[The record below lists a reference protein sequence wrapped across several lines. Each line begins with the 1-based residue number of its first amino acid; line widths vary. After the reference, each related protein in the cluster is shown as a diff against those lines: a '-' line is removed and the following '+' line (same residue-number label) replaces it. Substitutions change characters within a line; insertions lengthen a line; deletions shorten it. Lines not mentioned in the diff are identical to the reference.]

1 MSLSSDTEQRATAT
15 APSAPSTIRGRG
27 GMAVPATASFG
38 FAFLLLMTTGV
49 MNDVQGV
56 ALQPMVGVMAADLS
70 LSPSQTSWALNAQS
84 IAAIIAVSTTAR
96 LADIFGH
103 KRLLV
108 PLMFIGTLGSVL
120 AALASSFVMI
130 AAGRALIGFAIASPM
145 AWALV
150 KARSD
155 GKGMQKAALWSGTVV
170 AFCTPLALVL
180 GGVMLEIGAKWT
192 SIFWIIAVLHAV
204 MFGLALL
211 IKETPAS
218 SRSNVPPDWAGAFLL
233 AGALVCLLLAL
244 SQGRTWGWGS
254 AAVIGLFVAAVV
266 VFALFVGQQ
275 RAVRHPM
282 MDFRGMEIRQMTC
295 GYLAFG
301 AIAVLA
307 STCYILVPMI
317 GQAPEASGYG
327 FGMGVLESS
336 LPLLMILPTTFLAS
350 ATSKPMLERYGPR
363 PPMVL
368 GGTIA
373 TVSLIW
379 MAFMHAEPWQ
389 LFVGMT
395 LFGYGVVIPFN
406 LGYALVAASGR
417 QNNMSLTFG
426 MQYAAS
432 APFGALAVAIMFV
445 VLSSSST
452 VIPGTEIAVASEGTF
467 TANFLWMAGAAFALY
482 VVQGLVFAPRRL
494 NQHEIV
500 LDTPG
505 TAAATPE
512 EILTVPTD
520 DDTAGDTGPRRFRR

>member
-1 MSLSSDTEQRATAT
+1 MVGTAARAGTPYA
-15 APSAPSTIRGRG
+15 
-27 GMAVPATASFG
+27 ASFG

-56 ALQPMVGVMAADLS
+56 ALQPMVGVMAADLGM
-70 LSPSQTSWALNAQS
+70 SPAQTSWALNAQS

-108 PLMFIGTLGSVL
+108 PLMAIGTIGSVL
-120 AALASSFVMI
+120 AAVASSFVMI

-180 GGVMLEIGAKWT
+180 GGVMLELGTGWS
-192 SIFWIIAVLHAV
+192 SIFWIIAVLHAIMLV
-204 MFGLALL
+204 LAL
-211 IKETPAS
+211 IVKETPS
-218 SRSNVPPDWAGAFLL
+218 TSRSNVRPDWAGAFLL
-233 AGALVCLLLAL
+233 AGALVALLLGL
-244 SQGRTWGWGS
+244 TQGRTWGWGS
-254 AAVIGLFVAAVV
+254 ASVLGLFVGAAVL
-266 VFALFVGQQ
+266 FAVFVGQQ
-275 RAVRHPM
+275 RAVRNPM

-301 AIAVLA
+301 AISVLA

-363 PPMVL
+363 PPMIL
-368 GGTIA
+368 GGVIA
-373 TVSLIW
+373 TASLLF
-379 MAFMHAEPWQ
+379 MAFFHSSPWE
-389 LFVGMT
+389 LFLGMT

-417 QNNMSLTFG
+417 QDNMSLTFG

-445 VLSSSST
+445 VLSSSS
-452 VIPGTEIAVASEGTF
+452 VLIPGTEIAVPAESTF
-467 TANFLWMAGAAFALY
+467 QTNFLWMAGAAFVLY
-482 VVQGLVFAPRRL
+482 VLQGLVFAPKRL
-494 NQHEIV
+494 NQNERT
-500 LDTPG
+500 LETTG
-505 TAAATPE
+505 AAAPDE
-512 EILTVPTD
+512 LLSVPVD
-520 DDTAGDTGPRRFRR
+520 DDDLPSGGRFTR